1 MAIIHLFTCLIHISC
16 LHTGILVLKRH
27 VLLVYKVRATYKAHL
42 LLLHPLHL
50 LLNAKS
56 IVENGLSHIW
66 THAHT
71 KLVRTI
77 IAYITYILNRHELL
91 RIRLHLYLH
100 LWLLYSLKHHFILN
114 RLKCRLCL
122 VNDNVLRNLHE
133 VLSVDPHYLL
143 LRMHLL
149 LLEIILL
156 GLWLKLWLLHHL
168 DHLGLLLLHLI
179 EHHCLLRLI
188 LELIV
193 LDHLL
198 LPDHPSRVHYRL
210 DHLLRLLRKRK
221 LLWVIHNMLLLVK
234 RLLLLVKS

>member
-1 MAIIHLFTCLIHISC
+1 MEIIHLFTYLIHISC
-16 LHTGILVLKRH
+16 LHTGILVLKLH
-27 VLLVYKVRATYKAHL
+27 VLLVYKVRTTYEAHL

-56 IVENGLSHIW
+56 IVQNGLSHIW
-66 THAHT
+66 THIHT
-71 KLVRTI
+71 KLVRII
-77 IAYITYILNRHELL
+77 IAYISYLRRHELL

-122 VNDNVLRNLHE
+122 VNDNILRNLQE

-156 GLWLKLWLLHHL
+156 GLWLILWLLHHL
-168 DHLGLLLLHLI
+168 DYLGLLLLHLI

-198 LPDHPSRVHYRL
+198 LPDHPSRVHYSL
-210 DHLLRLLRKRK
+210 DHLLRLLRE
-221 LLWVIHNMLLLVK
+221 LLRVIHNLLLLVK